1 MGFLSGV
8 LGAATG
14 FLTGGPAGAVIGGAA
29 GFLGGKEKDK
39 AEKEA
44 RAQQNKANGYS
55 DASLALQK
63 EQMEIAKKRQEDYDK
78 TYGPI
83 EKGYLSLVT
92 QGVKPDIEGVTTRAI
107 GDVNTQFANS
117 EAARLRQMQ
126 RTGVNPNSGRA
137 DSLGRQLSLSRAL
150 ALAGTV
156 NQTRQQEMD
165 RAKDLTYARYSDANQ
180 VGINKLNNAQ
190 SNVNSAAT
198 ALSQTYANQSS
209 NALIAKQNAQAQG
222 NNAANSWADL
232 GGTVFKAWDQY
243 KNKPAKTTVGTGV
256 WM

>member
-1 MGFLSGV
+1 MGFLSGI

-29 GFLGGKEKDK
+29 GFLGDKEQKKQQQK
-39 AEKEA
+39 AD
-44 RAQQNKANGYS
+44 GYS

-83 EKGYLSLVT
+83 EQGYLSLVT

-137 DSLGRQLSLSRAL
+137 DSMGRQLSLSRGL
-150 ALAGTV
+150 ALAGGI
-156 NQTRQQEMD
+156 NQSRQQEMD

-190 SNVNSAAT
+190 SNVNSDST
-198 ALSQTYANQSS
+198 ALSQTYANKATQSQD
-209 NALIAKQNAQAQG
+209 NANS
-222 NNAANSWADL
+222 AANSWADL
-232 GGTVFKAWDQY
+232 GGTIYKAWDQY
-243 KNKPAKTTVGTGV
+243 NNKPANTTVGTGV

>member
-1 MGFLSGV
+1 MGFLSGIF
-8 LGAATG
+8 GAATG

-29 GFLGGKEKDK
+29 GFLGDKEQKKQQQK
-39 AEKEA
+39 AD
-44 RAQQNKANGYS
+44 GYS

-83 EKGYLSLVT
+83 EQGYLSLVT

-107 GDVNTQFANS
+107 GDINTQFANS

-137 DSLGRQLSLSRAL
+137 DSMGRQLSLSRGL
-150 ALAGTV
+150 ALAGTI
-156 NQTRQQEMD
+156 NQSRQQEMD

-190 SNVNSAAT
+190 SNVNSAST
-198 ALSQTYANQSS
+198 ALSQTYANKATQSQA
-209 NALIAKQNAQAQG
+209 NANS
-222 NNAANSWADL
+222 AANSWADL
-232 GGTVFKAWDQY
+232 GGTVYKAWDQY
-243 KNKPAKTTVGTGV
+243 NNKPANTTVGTGV